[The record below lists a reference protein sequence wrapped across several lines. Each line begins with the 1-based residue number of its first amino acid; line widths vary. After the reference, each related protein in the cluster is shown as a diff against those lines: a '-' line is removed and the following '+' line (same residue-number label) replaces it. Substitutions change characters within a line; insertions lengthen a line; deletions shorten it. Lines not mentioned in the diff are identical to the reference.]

1 MKRLWP
7 GTLFGRMALILVI
20 GLVVAQVL
28 STAIVFQ
35 DRQRLQL
42 QTRVARAAQRAA
54 DLVRAL
60 ESLEVTSRAKVINSY
75 SSGRFAVTQL
85 TGGERP
91 LEPDP
96 DLIDE
101 SQNLADL
108 LRQAL
113 GSGRSVTASL
123 EYVAGNFR
131 DEPGRTA
138 TWRDSQFGDWF
149 ARPDL
154 AAVVRIGLDHG
165 EFIAIRQLFQGEQ
178 KQLLYRMLAELAI
191 RSTIII
197 ALLLLVVR
205 WATRPLS
212 RLADAAEKL
221 GENINRP
228 PLDEVGPAEV
238 TRAARAFNRMQ
249 GRLVAFL
256 RERAQALAAMSHDL
270 KTPITRL
277 RLRTELLDDPTLRA
291 KFEKD
296 LIEMEAMVQS
306 TLDFMRDIG
315 HEEKIQPIDV
325 VALLESLEVDFADM
339 GHHVHI
345 AGHVTSPIL
354 GKAQALKR
362 CFQNLINNAVN
373 YGQRARITAQQVAG
387 KLRIQVEDDG
397 PGIPEAELERV
408 FEPFYRVESSRNRS
422 SGGTGLGLTIARGII
437 QDHGGTITCRNQ
449 PSGGLMVEVTLPS
462 TR

>member
-1 MKRLWP
+1 
-7 GTLFGRMALILVI
+7 
-20 GLVVAQVL
+20 
-28 STAIVFQ
+28 
-35 DRQRLQL
+35 
-42 QTRVARAAQRAA
+42 
-54 DLVRAL
+54 
-60 ESLEVTSRAKVINSY
+60 
-75 SSGRFAVTQL
+75 
-85 TGGERP
+85 
-91 LEPDP
+91 
-96 DLIDE
+96 
-101 SQNLADL
+101 
-108 LRQAL
+108 
-113 GSGRSVTASL
+113 
-123 EYVAGNFR
+123 
-131 DEPGRTA
+131 
-138 TWRDSQFGDWF
+138 
-149 ARPDL
+149 
-154 AAVVRIGLDHG
+154 
-165 EFIAIRQLFQGEQ
+165 
-178 KQLLYRMLAELAI
+178 
-191 RSTIII
+191 
-197 ALLLLVVR
+197 
-205 WATRPLS
+205 
-212 RLADAAEKL
+212 
-221 GENINRP
+221 
-228 PLDEVGPAEV
+228 
-238 TRAARAFNRMQ
+238 MQ

-315 HEEKIQPIDV
+315 HEEKTQPIDV

-345 AGHVTSPIL
+345 AGQVTAPIL

-373 YGQRARITAQQVAG
+373 YGQRARITAEQMGG

-437 QDHGGTITCRNQ
+437 QDHGGSITCRNQ
-449 PSGGLMVEVTLPS
+449 PSGGLVVEVTLPS